1 MSRAAD
7 KINIE
12 LNPLAFENVIWGSR
26 AVSVRAHV
34 LWGSNTSR
42 NHVLWGSNTRGT
54 KPTGK
59 PVRK

>member
-1 MSRAAD
+1 MTRTAD

-12 LNPLAFENVIWGSR
+12 LNPLAYENVIWGSR

-42 NHVLWGSNTRGT
+42 SHVLWGSNTRET

-59 PVRK
+59 PIRK